1 MPSSPR
7 SAASL
12 RDALAR
18 YVPLPAVSPAEKLRA
33 GLGACL
39 GLVLTGFVTSLAVGT
54 GPAFPWLIAPMG
66 ASSVLLFA
74 VPSSPLA
81 QPWSIL
87 GGNLVAGI
95 VGVTAGLL
103 VPSPLLA
110 AGLAA
115 GIAIAAMLWLRCLHP
130 PSGAVALTAVL
141 GGSQVHALGY
151 GFVLWPVM
159 VNSILLLLAALAY
172 NRLTGRAYPHPAP
185 APAPAAKQPA
195 APSARL
201 GFTGAD
207 LDAVLATY
215 DQLLDVNRAD
225 IDRVVRLA
233 QVRAF
238 GRRWGEIR
246 CADIMT
252 RDVTAVSPDT
262 SIREAHALMR
272 AHHVKALPVTDEQ
285 ARVLGIVTQTDLME
299 KASWGPRGP
308 RVSFA
313 HRLRH
318 VVRLSRAPQGSV
330 QEIMSTRLVAARP
343 DMLIADLVP
352 LMGAPMGDTHIHALP
367 VVDAHDK
374 LAGIVTQ
381 SDLISGLFQGRLMQD
396 VPDQEKEDA

>member
-1 MPSSPR
+1 MSSSPR
-7 SAASL
+7 SVASL
-12 RDALAR
+12 RGALAR
-18 YVPLPAVSPAEKLRA
+18 YVPLPAVSPVEKLRA

-39 GLVLTGFVTSLAVGT
+39 GLVLTGFVTVLAVGP
-54 GPAFPWLIAPMG
+54 GSAVPWLIAPMG

-87 GGNLVAGI
+87 GGNLVAAI
-95 VGVTAGLL
+95 VGVTAGML

-159 VNSILLLLAALAY
+159 VNSILLLAAALAY
-172 NRLTGRAYPHPAP
+172 NRLTGRDYPHLAP
-185 APAPAAKQPA
+185 SPAPAAKQAA

-272 AHHVKALPVTDEQ
+272 AHRVKALPVTDEQ
-285 ARVLGIVTQTDLME
+285 ARVLGIVTQTDLLD
-299 KASWGPRGP
+299 KASWGARGP
-308 RVSFA
+308 SVSFT

-318 VVRLSRAPQGSV
+318 AVRLARAPQGSV
-330 QEIMSTRLVAARP
+330 QEIMSTRLIAARP
-343 DMLIADLVP
+343 QMLIADLVP
-352 LMGAPMGDTHIHALP
+352 LMSDAHIHALP
-367 VVDAHDK
+367 VLDDRDK
-374 LAGIVTQ
+374 LTGIVTQ
-381 SDLISGLFQGRLMQD
+381 SDLIAGLFHGRLTED
-396 VPDQEKEDA
+396 VSDQEREDA

>member
-1 MPSSPR
+1 MS
-7 SAASL
+7 ASL
-12 RDALAR
+12 RDALGR
-18 YVPLPAVSPAEKLRA
+18 YIPLPAVSPVEKLRA
-33 GLGACL
+33 GLGAGL
-39 GLVLTGFVTSLAVGT
+39 GLVVTGFVTLLAVGP
-54 GPAFPWLIAPMG
+54 GPAIPWLIAPMG

-87 GGNLVAGI
+87 GGNLVAAL
-95 VGVTAGLL
+95 VGVTMGLL

-172 NRLTGRAYPHPAP
+172 NRLTGRAYPNLAP
-185 APAPAAKQPA
+185 ASAPAAKQAA

-272 AHHVKALPVTDEQ
+272 SHRVKALPVTDEQ

-299 KASWGPRGP
+299 KTSWGSKGP
-308 RVSFA
+308 RVSLA

-318 VVRLSRAPQGSV
+318 MAQLARAPQGSV

-343 DMLIADLVP
+343 GMLIADLVP
-352 LMGAPMGDTHIHALP
+352 LMSDARIHALP
-367 VVDAHDK
+367 VLDDHDK

-381 SDLISGLFQGRLMQD
+381 SDLISGLFHGRLTEEM
-396 VPDQEKEDA
+396 PDQEREDA